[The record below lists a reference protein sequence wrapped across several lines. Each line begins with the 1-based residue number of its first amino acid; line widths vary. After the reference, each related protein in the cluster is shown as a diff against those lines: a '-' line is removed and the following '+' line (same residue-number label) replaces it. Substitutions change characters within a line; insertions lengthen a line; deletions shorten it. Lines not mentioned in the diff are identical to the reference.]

1 MTIIA
6 FDPGIS
12 TGVAIHRT
20 HIECSSCH
28 GIFGEFFY
36 NEQPNCTTGCDSN
49 GLLPDEYLT
58 AVIVNVPDLWDIID
72 KHQPTTIVLENF
84 SAGGLISK
92 DGQATLRLIGAI
104 EAVCYRLGIPYVIQ
118 YPQERYKFI
127 PVARAML
134 QQIKRTP
141 ISHEVDA
148 LSHLLL
154 YEDRVEKG
162 LQDGFNERRKRL
174 I

>member
-1 MTIIA
+1 LTIIA
-6 FDPGIS
+6 LDPGVS
-12 TGVAIHRT
+12 TGVAIHA
-20 HIECSSCH
+20 
-28 GIFGEFFY
+28 
-36 NEQPNCTTGCDSN
+36 
-49 GLLPDEYLT
+49 DEYLT
-58 AVIVNVPDLWDIID
+58 AVIVNVPDLWEIVDR
-72 KHQPTTIVLENF
+72 HQPTVCVIENF

-104 EAVCYRLGIPYVIQ
+104 EAVCYRLGIPYAIQ

-148 LSHLLL
+148 LAHLLL

-162 LQDGFNERRKRL
+162 LQDGFNTKRQRL

>member
-6 FDPGIS
+6 LDPGVS
-12 TGVAIHRT
+12 TGVAIHKT
-20 HIECSSCH
+20 AYDHDGQAEPAS
-28 GIFGEFFY
+28 
-36 NEQPNCTTGCDSN
+36 QV
-49 GLLPDEYLT
+49 DEYLT

-72 KHQPTTIVLENF
+72 KHRPTTVVMENF

-127 PVARAML
+127 PTARAML

-141 ISHEVDA
+141 ISHEIDA

-154 YEDRVEKG
+154 YEDRVAKG
-162 LQDGFNERRKRL
+162 LQDGLNIKRARL